1 MEHAGREAARA
12 CCMHVNDMHARGA
25 PRAFGLRVAAAW
37 LSKPSPY
44 LFPLPSR
51 QCRHT
56 CAPPPVGGTG
66 RRHAF
71 SGASLRFTVLRS
83 HGVGKARPPSIGP
96 RVGSQHNKKGEK
108 KAIDHIHGE
117 FIVLATRAY
126 IVLPPFLF
134 ISRSIVQNCT
144 IQRLIKR
151 NGGST
156 PLLTCSRRLVRPCVS
171 LFDACVSW
179 AARSIFFP
187 FLWTRR
193 TALCISGFRVAHT
206 PILP

>member
-126 IVLPPFLF
+126 IVQY
-134 ISRSIVQNCT
+134 SI
-144 IQRLIKR
+144 ID
-151 NGGST
+151 
-156 PLLTCSRRLVRPCVS
+156 LLAPARTSVCFVVRC
-171 LFDACVSW
+171 
-179 AARSIFFP
+179 
-187 FLWTRR
+187 
-193 TALCISGFRVAHT
+193 LCIVGG
-206 PILP
+206 

>member
-1 MEHAGREAARA
+1 
-12 CCMHVNDMHARGA
+12 MHVNDMHARGA

-126 IVLPPFLF
+126 IVL
-134 ISRSIVQNCT
+134 R
-144 IQRLIKR
+144 
-151 NGGST
+151 T

>member
-1 MEHAGREAARA
+1 MLHACQR
-12 CCMHVNDMHARGA
+12 HARTGSPPRVRSSRRRGVAFQTIPLLIPAAFEAVQA
-25 PRAFGLRVAAAW
+25 PR
-37 LSKPSPY
+37 
-44 LFPLPSR
+44 
-51 QCRHT
+51 T

-144 IQRLIKR
+144 IQRLIKKKR
-151 NGGST
+151 REYSIID
-156 PLLTCSRRLVRPCVS
+156 LLAPARTSVCFVVRC
-171 LFDACVSW
+171 
-179 AARSIFFP
+179 
-187 FLWTRR
+187 
-193 TALCISGFRVAHT
+193 LCIVGG
-206 PILP
+206 